1 MKSFKGIF
9 IHTYIDIYISEY
21 SQNLFQV
28 ATLFMLEHVAD
39 APGEYGK
46 LQYPCKIQVHNPDGV
61 H

>member
-39 APGEYGK
+39 APVEYGK
-46 LQYPCKIQVHNPDGV
+46 LLIPL
-61 H
+61 

>member
-1 MKSFKGIF
+1 MKSFKGILY
-9 IHTYIDIYISEY
+9 IHTYIHTYIHIYISEY

-46 LQYPCKIQVHNPDGV
+46 L
-61 H
+61 